1 MNRETL
7 KKRVGFGS
15 LMLVVLAG
23 FLWWDASLTGAARGW
38 PIKIALAA
46 LILQA
51 FSEYATWVR
60 QTGGQLLTLSGGI
73 SILLCIFFPQYAVAL
88 LLGLPLVFAHQM
100 LRKQTEG
107 ALQRIGMTMLG
118 VVWLGGGAMMM
129 LQLRMISMPLFIT
142 FLLAVKGTDIGAF
155 FTGSAIGKNKMIPW
169 LSPGKSWEGLGGGV
183 ATALLVGIV
192 SALITNGWEWS
203 VIWRMGVFGMV
214 VGLAGQFGDLCESLL
229 KRSVGTKDSA
239 SLVPEFGGVLDIL
252 DSPLIAASIGM
263 IVIGWLF

>member
-1 MNRETL
+1 M
-7 KKRVGFGS
+7 
-15 LMLVVLAG
+15 
-23 FLWWDASLTGAARGW
+23 
-38 PIKIALAA
+38 
-46 LILQA
+46 
-51 FSEYATWVR
+51 
-60 QTGGQLLTLSGGI
+60 
-73 SILLCIFFPQYAVAL
+73 L

-100 LRKQTEG
+100 LRKQTDG

-129 LQLRMISMPLFIT
+129 LKLRMEEGMPIFVT

-183 ATALLVGIV
+183 VTALLVGIV
-192 SALITNGWEWS
+192 SALITDGGEWS
-203 VIWRMGVFGMV
+203 AIWRMGVFAMV

-263 IVIGWLF
+263 IVIGWLY